1 MDEPA
6 SRLLLVLDSA
16 RIALPDGTLLP
27 PLSARAT
34 GDRLSLVGGWDFLF
48 RLLTRTVTLAS
59 GQLEIAGVRADQAL
73 ERGTVGVAPAEPV
86 LVAAWTLRRYLTESA
101 ALSAVRR
108 AAPAAMANDVIRRF
122 GFESLAERRLG
133 SFNDVERRA
142 VVIVQATLG
151 EPEVLAFE
159 RPLARV
165 DAVAYEYLDGLIE
178 RAAAGRRLVI
188 SVLDAEGRER
198 ALLDRTTSTLVL
210 GPGHVVLPRD
220 VRSLGARRVLA
231 TVSRRGAEFHAALVA
246 RGLRVDPVGPVEV
259 LSVVLGET
267 RGATSERFC
276 ITLLDPS
283 RTEPVIQAALESE
296 APLVELV
303 GLD

>member
-1 MDEPA
+1 MDQPA
-6 SRLLLVLDSA
+6 SLPLLVLDSA

-27 PLSARAT
+27 PLSARAL

-73 ERGTVGVAPAEPV
+73 ERGTVGLAPAEPV
-86 LVAAWTLRRYLTESA
+86 LVAAWTLRQYLTESA
-101 ALSAVRR
+101 ALCAVRR
-108 AAPAAMANDVIRRF
+108 AAPTAMANDVIQRF
-122 GFESLAERRLG
+122 GFEPLAGRRLG
-133 SFNDVERRA
+133 SFNEVERRA
-142 VVIVQATLG
+142 VAIVHATLG

-159 RPLARV
+159 RPLARL

-198 ALLDRTTSTLVL
+198 ALLDRTTSTLLL
-210 GPGHVVLPRD
+210 GADHVVLPRD
-220 VRSLGARRVLA
+220 ARSLGARRVLA
-231 TVSRRGAEFHAALVA
+231 TVSRRGAEFRAALVA
-246 RGLRVDPVGPVEV
+246 RGLRVEPVGPVEV
-259 LSVVLGET
+259 LSVVLGEA
-267 RGATSERFC
+267 RARTSERFQ

-283 RTEPVIQAALESE
+283 RTEPVIEAALEAE
-296 APLVELV
+296 APLIELV

>member
-6 SRLLLVLDSA
+6 SRPLLVLDSA

-48 RLLTRTVTLAS
+48 RLLTRALTLAS
-59 GQLEIAGVRADQAL
+59 GRLELAGVSADQAL
-73 ERGTVGVAPAEPV
+73 QRGTVGVAPAEPV

-101 ALSAVRR
+101 ALCAVRR
-108 AAPAAMANDVIRRF
+108 AAPAAMANDVILRF

-142 VVIVQATLG
+142 VAILHATLG

-159 RPLARV
+159 RPLGRL

-198 ALLDRTTSTLVL
+198 ALLDRIASTLVL
-210 GPGHVVLPRD
+210 GPGHVVMPHD
-220 VRSLGARRVLA
+220 ARSLGARRVLA
-231 TVSRRGAEFHAALVA
+231 TVSQRGAEFRAALVA
-246 RGLRVDPVGPVEV
+246 RGLRVDAVGPVEV
-259 LSVVLGET
+259 LSVVLGEA
-267 RGATSERFC
+267 RGVTSERFQ

-283 RTEPVIQAALESE
+283 ATEPVIAAALEAE
-296 APLVELV
+296 APLIELV